1 MYVRKFEADTLDEA
15 LKQIKQELGPDAV
28 ILKTITNKGLKGA
41 FKKRKIEITAA
52 ISEKNLGNKMKVDKV
67 LSTDQKKEFYQE
79 KSSSISKKIEHYN
92 QKPSAQTAAPITY
105 GNAGLNRA
113 VQTMKE
119 TMKSGLDEFLGE
131 FSPTQAKAPASSS
144 HGSYHSFEN
153 AVEEEEGPIVQ
164 PRERKSVAN
173 STADLQVIHDLE
185 SRLAGLEEK
194 LLSLHGQLEN
204 TKVKNSPNK
213 ILNGAFD
220 YLRSLDLVEKFIN
233 ETYKKLVFE
242 LNDDEQKDKDL
253 IFDFILREMDQRIS
267 LGMPMFSQSQQSN
280 QGTLTVF
287 VSEVASG
294 QSSCIFKIAALKK
307 DCSIVVFDERATTQ
321 NLTAAKM
328 LGLKITHTSS
338 FQEAV
343 AAIRKSVEDGVSVF
357 LDLKLSSQ
365 KEESKKMVE
374 GLKRAFPL
382 VEIIVSLSAIHSQ
395 GHNLKLLKKFS
406 SLAQGMVV
414 NHLDLCLNFAQVFN
428 LTYNHPD
435 IPMYF
440 FGTGQVVPEDLEAA
454 SKERLLGN
462 LFNL

>member
-28 ILKTITNKGLKGA
+28 ILKTVTNKGFKGA

-67 LSTDQKKEFYQE
+67 LTPDQKKEFYQE
-79 KSSSISKKIEHYN
+79 KSSSISKKIEN
-92 QKPSAQTAAPITY
+92 FGQRQATAAAPPITY

-131 FSPTQAKAPASSS
+131 FSPTQNKVPANNT
-144 HGSYHSFEN
+144 HGAYHSFEN
-153 AVEEEEGPIVQ
+153 AVEEETIVEQ
-164 PRERKSVAN
+164 ADIKHN
-173 STADLQVIHDLE
+173 TASAIADSQAIHDLE

-194 LLSLHGQLEN
+194 LLSLHRQLEN
-204 TKVKNSPNK
+204 TKVKNTPNK
-213 ILNGAFD
+213 ILNGAFE
-220 YLRSLDLVEKFIN
+220 YLRSLDLMENFIN

-242 LNDDEQKDKDL
+242 LNDEEQKDKDL
-253 IFDFILREMDQRIS
+253 IFDFILREMDQHIT

-280 QGTLTVF
+280 QGTLTIF

-294 QSSCIFKIAALKK
+294 QSSCIYKIASLKK
-307 DCSIVVFDERATTQ
+307 ECAIVVFDERATPQ
-321 NLTAAKM
+321 NSTAAKI
-328 LGLKITHTSS
+328 LGLNITHTTT

-343 AAIRKSVEDGVSVF
+343 AAIRKSVENGVSVF
-357 LDLKLSSQ
+357 LDLKLASQ

-382 VEIIVSLSAIHSQ
+382 VEVIISLSAIHSQ

-406 SLAQGMVV
+406 NLAQGMVV
-414 NHLDLCLNFAQVFN
+414 NHLDLCLNFSHIFN
-428 LTYNHPD
+428 LTFKHPE

-440 FGTGQVVPEDLEAA
+440 FGTGQIVPEDLEAA